1 MKPDQHHTKIPA
13 WQSVGHL
20 LRAQALRMGDQT
32 LLRFEGRNLSFARV
46 ESQTNQLANVIRALG
61 VQKGNKV
68 AVMMPNGLEYPLCWL
83 ALAKLGAIMIPINI
97 QYQAAELEFVLNNGE
112 ADIAI
117 AGQKQIEALKGLKSR
132 CPSLREIVLFS
143 MDSTISGTGNLC
155 SAMQKASREC
165 SIDSVQQD
173 DLLNLQYTSGTTGF
187 PKACMLSHK
196 YWLQLGQDM
205 CNYARVTADD
215 VDLTAQPFYYMDPQW
230 NVVLCMIAGIPLVIL
245 PRFSA
250 SAFWKSVKDN
260 QVTLF
265 YVIATM
271 PVYLLK
277 QPVNPEIEKKHRVRL
292 VMCSGIVPQLH
303 KTFEER
309 WNTIWREVYGS
320 TESGGDLGVPVEDN
334 DSVGTGSVG
343 IPFAG
348 KAFKILD
355 ETGTE
360 VPAGGQGE
368 LVIRGEPRMMG
379 YYKNPQASAEKIRNG
394 WLHTGDLFTKDKKGY
409 YYIVGRLKD
418 MVRRSGENISAAEVE
433 GVLCEHPAVRAAA
446 VVPVPDELRGEEV
459 KAFIQLQ
466 PGENADPQDIVDFAG
481 AKLATFKMPRFIEFV
496 DCFNMTPSERIIKR
510 DLLENRNDQR
520 QGAYDAIEKKWRMDK
535 DEI

>member
-1 MKPDQHHTKIPA
+1 M
-13 WQSVGHL
+13 SG
-20 LRAQALRMGDQT
+20 QT
-32 LLRFEGRNLSFARV
+32 LLRFEGRNLSFAQV

-61 VQKGNKV
+61 VQKGKKV

-97 QYQAAELEFVLNNGE
+97 QYQAAELEFVLNNAE

-117 AGQKQIEALKGLKSR
+117 AGQKQIEALKRLKAQ
-132 CPSLREIVLFS
+132 CPSLRDIVLFS
-143 MDSTISGTGNLC
+143 MDSTSSGARNLY
-155 SAMQKASREC
+155 SEMQKASMEC
-165 SIDSVQQD
+165 SIDSIQQD

-205 CNYARVTADD
+205 CNYARVTAND

-230 NVVLCMIAGIPLVIL
+230 NVVLCLIAGIPLVIL

-250 SAFWKSVKDN
+250 STFWKSVKDN
-260 QVTLF
+260 QVTIF
-265 YVIATM
+265 YIIATM
-271 PVYLLK
+271 PVYLIK
-277 QPVNPEIEKKHRVRL
+277 QPVNPKIEKKHRVRL

-303 KTFEER
+303 KVFEER

-418 MVRRSGENISAAEVE
+418 MVRRSGENISAAELE

>member
-1 MKPDQHHTKIPA
+1 MEPDRHHKKIPR
-13 WQSVGHL
+13 WQSIAHL
-20 LRAQALRMGDQT
+20 LREQALRMGDQT
-32 LLRFEGRNLSFARV
+32 LLRFEDQNLSFAQV
-46 ESQTNQLANVIRALG
+46 ENHTNQLANVLRTLG

-68 AVMMPNGLEYPLCWL
+68 AVMMPNGLEYPLTWL
-83 ALAKLGAIMIPINI
+83 AIAKLGALMVPINI
-97 QYQAAELEFVLNNGE
+97 QYQATELEFVLNNAE
-112 ADIAI
+112 ADLAI
-117 AGQKQIEALKGLKSR
+117 AGRQQIEALKGLKSK

-143 MDSTISGTGNLC
+143 NDATISETRNIDTE
-155 SAMQKASREC
+155 MVEASMDC
-165 SIDSVQQD
+165 SIDSIQPD

-205 CNYARVTADD
+205 CNYARVTAQD

-230 NVVLCMIAGIPLVIL
+230 NVVLCMLAGIPLVIL

-250 SAFWKSVKDN
+250 STFWKSVKGN
-260 QVTLF
+260 QVTFF
-265 YVIATM
+265 YLIATM

-277 QPVNPEIEKKHRVRL
+277 QPENPEIEKKHNVRL

-303 KTFEER
+303 TTFEKR
-309 WNTIWREVYGS
+309 WGAPWREVYGS
-320 TESGGDLGVPVEDN
+320 TESGGDLGVPIEETDP
-334 DSVGTGSVG
+334 VGTGTVG

-355 ETGTE
+355 AAGNE
-360 VPAGGQGE
+360 VPVGGQGE
-368 LVIRGEPRMMG
+368 LVIRGEPRMLG
-379 YYKNPQASAEKIRNG
+379 YYKNPEASAEKIRNG
-394 WLHTGDLFTKDKKGY
+394 WLHTGDLFTKNEKGY

-418 MVRRSGENISAAEVE
+418 MVRRSGENISAVEVE

-466 PGENADPQDIVDFAG
+466 PGEKIDPQDIVDFAG
-481 AKLATFKMPRFIEFV
+481 TKLAAFKVPRFIEFV
-496 DCFNMTPSERIIKR
+496 GRFNMTPSERIIKPA
-510 DLLENRNDQR
+510 LLENREDQR
-520 QGAYDAIEKKWRMDK
+520 QGAYDAVDRKWR
-535 DEI
+535 

>member
-1 MKPDQHHTKIPA
+1 MKPDRQQTKMPR
-13 WQSVGHL
+13 WQSVAHL

-32 LLRFEGRNLSFARV
+32 LLRFEDRNLSFAQV
-46 ESQTNQLANVIRALG
+46 ENQTNQLANSLRSRG
-61 VQKGNKV
+61 VQKKNKV
-68 AVMMPNGLEYPLCWL
+68 AVMMPNGLEYPLTWL
-83 ALAKLGAIMIPINI
+83 ALAKLGAIMIPVNI
-97 QYQAAELEFVLNNGE
+97 QYQASELEFILNNAE

-117 AGQKQIEALKGLKSR
+117 AGHKQIEALAGLKSQ

-143 MDSTISGTGNLC
+143 MDLTISGARNLYRE
-155 SAMQKASREC
+155 MEKASMDC
-165 SIDSVQQD
+165 SIDTIQQD

-187 PKACMLSHK
+187 PKACMLTHK

-205 CNYARVTADD
+205 CNYGRVTAED

-250 SAFWKSVKDN
+250 STFWKSIKDN
-260 QVTLF
+260 QVTFF
-265 YVIATM
+265 YLIATM

-277 QPVNPEIEKKHRVRL
+277 QPENPEIEKKHNVRL

-303 KTFEER
+303 RAFENR
-309 WNTIWREVYGS
+309 WNTAWREVYGS
-320 TESGGDLGVPVEDN
+320 TESGGDLGVPIEDE
-334 DSVGTGSVG
+334 DSVGSGTVG

-348 KAFKILD
+348 KAVKILD
-355 ETGTE
+355 ANGNE
-360 VPAGGQGE
+360 VPIGEQGE
-368 LVIRGEPRMMG
+368 LVIRGEPRMLG
-379 YYKNPQASAEKIRNG
+379 YYKNTEASAEKIRNG
-394 WLHTGDLFTKDKKGY
+394 WLHTGDLFIKDENNY
-409 YYIVGRLKD
+409 YSIVGRLKD

-481 AKLATFKMPRFIEFV
+481 CKLAAFKVPRFVEYV
-496 DCFNMTPSERIIKR
+496 DRFNMTPSERIIKR
-510 DLLENRNDQR
+510 ELLENRENQR
-520 QGAYDAIEKKWRMDK
+520 QGVYDAVEKKWRSN
-535 DEI
+535 EI

>member
-1 MKPDQHHTKIPA
+1 MKPDPHHTKSPG
-13 WQSVGHL
+13 WQSLGHL
-20 LRAQALRMGDQT
+20 LRAQALQMGDQT
-32 LLRFEGRNLSFARV
+32 LLCFEGRDLSFAQV

-117 AGQKQIEALKGLKSR
+117 AGQQQIEALKGLKSQ

-143 MDSTISGTGNLC
+143 MDSTISGTRNLY
-155 SAMQKASREC
+155 SEMEKASKEC
-165 SIDSVQQD
+165 GIDGVQQD

-205 CNYARVTADD
+205 CIYARVTADD

-250 SAFWKSVKDN
+250 STFWKSVKDN
-260 QVTLF
+260 QVTIF

-277 QPVNPEIEKKHRVRL
+277 QPVNPEIEKKHKVRL

-303 KTFEER
+303 KIFEER
-309 WNTIWREVYGS
+309 WNTPWREVYGS
-320 TESGGDLGVPVEDN
+320 TESGGDLGVPIEDN

-355 ETGTE
+355 AAGNEAP
-360 VPAGGQGE
+360 VGGQGE

-466 PGENADPQDIVDFAG
+466 PGENAAPQDIVDFAG
-481 AKLATFKMPRFIEFV
+481 SKLAAFKVPRFIEFI
-496 DCFNMTPSERIIKR
+496 DRFNMTPSERIIKR
-510 DLLENRNDQR
+510 DLLENSQDQR
-520 QGAYDAIEKKWRMDK
+520 QDAYDATEKKWRMEK

>member
-1 MKPDQHHTKIPA
+1 MKPDRQHAKIPR
-13 WQSVGHL
+13 WQSVAHL
-20 LRAQALRMGDQT
+20 LRAQALRMGNQT
-32 LLRFEGRNLSFARV
+32 LLRFEGQNLSFVQV
-46 ESQTNQLANVIRALG
+46 ENQTNRLANVLRTLG

-68 AVMMPNGLEYPLCWL
+68 AVMMPNGLEYPLSWL
-83 ALAKLGAIMIPINI
+83 AIAKLGAIMIPINT
-97 QYQAAELEFVLNNGE
+97 QYRASELEFVLNNAQ

-117 AGQKQIEALKGLKSR
+117 AGRQQIEAFEGLKSK
-132 CPSLREIVLFS
+132 CSSLRDIVLFS
-143 MDSTISGTGNLC
+143 MGSTISGTRNLF
-155 SAMQKASREC
+155 SEMEKASAACR
-165 SIDSVQQD
+165 IDGIHQD

-205 CNYARVTADD
+205 CNYARVTAKD

-250 SAFWKSVKDN
+250 STFWKSVKDN
-260 QVTLF
+260 RVTFF
-265 YVIATM
+265 YLIATM

-277 QPVNPEIEKKHRVRL
+277 QPENPQIEKTHNVRL

-303 KTFEER
+303 TAFEKR
-309 WNTIWREVYGS
+309 WNTPWREVYGS
-320 TESGGDLGVPVEDN
+320 TESGGDLGVPIEDT
-334 DSVGTGSVG
+334 DSVGSGTVG

-355 ETGTE
+355 ANGNE
-360 VPAGGQGE
+360 VRVGEQGE
-368 LVIRGEPRMMG
+368 LVIRGEPRMLG
-379 YYKNPQASAEKIRNG
+379 YYKNRQASAEKIRNG
-394 WLHTGDLFTKDKKGY
+394 WLHTGDLFTRDEKGY
-409 YYIVGRLKD
+409 YTIVGRLKD
-418 MVRRSGENISAAEVE
+418 MVRRSGENISTAEVE

-446 VVPVPDELRGEEV
+446 VVPVSDELRGEEV

-466 PGENADPQDIVDFAG
+466 PGESTDPQDIVDFTG
-481 AKLATFKMPRFIEFV
+481 SRLAAFKVPRFIQFV
-496 DCFNMTPSERIIKR
+496 DRFSMTPSERIIKR
-510 DLLENRNDQR
+510 ELMENRKNQR
-520 QGAYDAIEKKWRMDK
+520 PGTYDAIEKKWRS